1 MNLFECIC
9 FYCMLIKVHRFSV
22 INLFYGYGFIKCHY
36 ESVLVYLCN
45 ELFFYLLIKY
55 EFNLTGTIIEK
66 EV

>member
-1 MNLFECIC
+1 
-9 FYCMLIKVHRFSV
+9 MLIKVHRFSV

-66 EV
+66 EA